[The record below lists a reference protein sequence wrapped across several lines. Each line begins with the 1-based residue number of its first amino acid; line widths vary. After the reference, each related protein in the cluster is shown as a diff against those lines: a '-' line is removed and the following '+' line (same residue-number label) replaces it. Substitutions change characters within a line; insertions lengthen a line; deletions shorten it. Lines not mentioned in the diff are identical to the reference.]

1 MLAFAE
7 ITVSAAQEWE
17 AGVILA
23 FLAFFVTFF
32 VLSILAVAIYLSS
45 KVILMRKRAAA
56 PPPETEGAPETPKP
70 AVAPAQPVGAA
81 QAGAP
86 DPLEIA
92 AAIAAVKHYLNMRR
106 AKAAAAPAAQGVSA
120 WVVSWLRDATKKEE
134 INPYLKRATKGEE
147 RRR

>member
-7 ITVSAAQEWE
+7 VAVSAAQEWE

-45 KVILMRKRAAA
+45 KVILMRKRGAA
-56 PPPETEGAPETPKP
+56 PPPEAEGAPVTPKP
-70 AVAPAQPVGAA
+70 TAAPAQPVAAA
-81 QAGAP
+81 QAGEP

-92 AAIAAVKHYLNMRR
+92 AAIAAVRHYLNMRR
-106 AKAAAAPAAQGVSA
+106 VKAAAAPVAQGVSA

-134 INPYLKRATKGEE
+134 INPYLKRGTQGGE